1 MKKTLMAL
9 VVLLTIAVV
18 SCTKD
23 TVPAE
28 YKSLEGTWVAD
39 LTGRTHSIWNFG
51 TCWNVW
57 NFQTDGFSICGLNT
71 KMIFFGIF
79 CLSLEDD

>member
-9 VVLLTIAVV
+9 VALLTIAVV

-28 YKSLEGTWVAD
+28 YKSLEGP
-39 LTGRTHSIWNFG
+39 
-51 TCWNVW
+51 
-57 NFQTDGFSICGLNT
+57 
-71 KMIFFGIF
+71 
-79 CLSLEDD
+79 